1 MKNLLYTFNQ
11 NKYNKMLLNHNIIK
25 VNKILKI
32 KMLKDNGHQLI
43 NNIMNQKR
51 IILKIYQKY

>member
-1 MKNLLYTFNQ
+1 
-11 NKYNKMLLNHNIIK
+11 MLLNHNIIK

-43 NNIMNQKR
+43 NNIMNQKN
-51 IILKIYQKY
+51 IQFKIYLKFQELIIIMKVKIKK